1 MSVAQGRTPRRLPCL
16 TLNITRCKP
25 TVEGRAFDSP
35 LEGRAFD
42 SHLAGGRLFA
52 AAQRLVDRGAQTVL
66 LGGTDLNVV
75 FDGSEPVP
83 VIDSAEVHVQAIVR
97 EALAP

>member
-25 TVEGRAFDSP
+25 TV
-35 LEGRAFD
+35 EGRAFD